1 MLKNFLRQLTKATD
15 IAIVIASA
23 LVVLAFLTSDYPA
36 TNIESTSQ
44 AKAKLVVA
52 ENVAKTAVEDLAIA
66 KQVAEDVSAEADAA
80 AIEAAEAEAAAAE
93 AEAEAEAEA
102 ISVGTLTA
110 AELADA
116 VTTATA
122 IALRTAS
129 ELENAIA
136 TASPDQDEIINLLTE
151 AAENAADQASDAI
164 KAADAAATEASGLAS
179 TREIAT
185 TLASKAKI
193 VAETAGRLATARD
206 FATKAVAE
214 AETNVIRAQ
223 AALGAARIV
232 NEKAQLSAEDAMKFY
247 VWWLQPIRDNTMIL
261 IDSAGVDGF
270 IAVFA
275 ALIFYLAYKRRKS
288 FFDRFFNLRF
298 K

>member
-52 ENVAKTAVEDLAIA
+52 ENVAKTAAEDLAIA

-80 AIEAAEAEAAAAE
+80 AIEAAEAEAAA